1 MKNLKQLQ
9 NQSEK
14 PNKIKLLIFT
24 TDDAN
29 SLSGGYKQFL
39 KGELLMSEQNP
50 NPNPEPNP
58 EPTPNPEPQPGNDGD
73 VLDKFQKIKENYESK
88 LNEKDERI
96 KELEK
101 ELVEKDEQNKNA
113 LNDLNNEVDE
123 RLKQSEEY
131 KEILKKVEVLEK
143 ERAEATVD
151 AYIQKGIILPTQRDT
166 AVKLCLSDNDT
177 FLDLYRDAKPIVQ
190 TEQKRVSVPVGTAER
205 IVNYF
210 KK

>member
-1 MKNLKQLQ
+1 MGKKDN
-9 NQSEK
+9 N
-14 PNKIKLLIFT
+14 N
-24 TDDAN
+24 DGD
-29 SLSGGYKQFL
+29 
-39 KGELLMSEQNP
+39 
-50 NPNPEPNP
+50 PNP
-58 EPTPNPEPQPGNDGD
+58 EPTPNPNPEPTPQPGEDGNDD
-73 VLDKFQKIKENYESK
+73 DPLDKFKKIKDNYESK
-88 LNEKDERI
+88 LDEKDERI
-96 KELEK
+96 KELEAELEKKDK
-101 ELVEKDEQNKNA
+101 E
-113 LNDLNNEVDE
+113 NNEAINHLNSEIDE
-123 RLKQSEEY
+123 KLKQSDEY

-190 TEQKRVSVPVGTAER
+190 TEQKRISAPAGTAER

>member
-1 MKNLKQLQ
+1 
-9 NQSEK
+9 
-14 PNKIKLLIFT
+14 
-24 TDDAN
+24 
-29 SLSGGYKQFL
+29 
-39 KGELLMSEQNP
+39 MSEQNP
-50 NPNPEPNP
+50 NPEPNPNPNPNP
-58 EPTPNPEPQPGNDGD
+58 EPTPQPGQTEGNDDD
-73 VLDKFQKIKENYESK
+73 VLGKFQKIKENYESK
-88 LNEKDERI
+88 LNEKDEKI

-101 ELVEKDEQNKNA
+101 ELEKKDKENNEA
-113 LNDLNNEVDE
+113 LNSLNSEIDE
-123 RLKQSEEY
+123 KLKQSEEY

>member
-1 MKNLKQLQ
+1 MAG
-9 NQSEK
+9 EK
-14 PNKIKLLIFT
+14 PEPNP
-24 TDDAN
+24 DDR
-29 SLSGGYKQFL
+29 
-39 KGELLMSEQNP
+39 NP
-50 NPNPEPNP
+50 GSNPNPEP
-58 EPTPNPEPQPGNDGD
+58 TPEPQPGNDGD
-73 VLDKFQKIKENYESK
+73 VLDKFKKIKENYESK

-101 ELVEKDEQNKNA
+101 ELVEKDKQNKNA

-177 FLDLYRDAKPIVQ
+177 FLDLYRDAKPIVETQ
-190 TEQKRVSVPVGTAER
+190 NTRKSVPAGTAER
-205 IVNYF
+205 VMKYL
-210 KK
+210 KR

>member
-1 MKNLKQLQ
+1 
-9 NQSEK
+9 
-14 PNKIKLLIFT
+14 
-24 TDDAN
+24 
-29 SLSGGYKQFL
+29 
-39 KGELLMSEQNP
+39 MSEQNP
-50 NPNPEPNP
+50 NPNPEPKPNP
-58 EPTPNPEPQPGNDGD
+58 NPNPEPKPQPGNSEGNDGD
-73 VLDKFQKIKENYESK
+73 VLGKFQKIKENYESK
-88 LNEKDERI
+88 LNEKDEKI
-96 KELEK
+96 KELELELEKKDK
-101 ELVEKDEQNKNA
+101 ENQEA
-113 LNDLNNEVDE
+113 LGNLNNEIDE
-123 RLKQSEEY
+123 KLKQSEEY